1 MNSKKNI
8 IKKIIIVLVYCVVF
22 CELLLWLTIGLT
34 VSAVPDDRLEN
45 AIAFIQ
51 DCEYIGLT
59 IDECEELL
67 GEEGKEWTNHAS
79 FYAGVYRYQRDGE
92 FMLSLYYNDEE
103 KVIYAELE
111 ETWY

>member
-1 MNSKKNI
+1 MNTKKI
-8 IKKIIIVLVYCVVF
+8 IKKIIIIFVYCVVLG
-22 CELLLWLTIGLT
+22 ELLLWFTIGLT
-34 VSAVPDDRLEN
+34 VPAVPDDRLEN
-45 AIAFIQ
+45 AISFMQ
-51 DCEYIGLT
+51 ESDYIGLT
-59 IDECEELL
+59 VDECEELL
-67 GEEGKEWTNHAS
+67 GEEGKKWTDHVS